1 MEMNPIITKA
11 LEEGR
16 YKLLEHE
23 SFELLRQY
31 NIPVPDFALVQN
43 VDEALKVVKDI
54 GYPVVLKVV
63 SPPDIIH
70 KSDVGGVILNI
81 NNDDELKNACERIR
95 NNIKEKSP
103 YARISGFLLQR
114 MVPEGLETI
123 VGATKDPIF
132 GHVIAFGLGGVMVE
146 VLQDVSFRIVPITED
161 DARSMIREIKGYRLF
176 NGYRNM
182 LARDEEAIVYI
193 ITKFS
198 ELLSDN
204 LNIVEADL
212 NPVIVLE
219 RGKAPTPLM
228 PGSLLGLRNVT

>member
-63 SPPDIIH
+63 SPDIIH

-219 RGKAPTPLM
+219 RGKGAYAADARFII
-228 PGSLLGLRNVT
+228 GST

>member
-1 MEMNPIITKA
+1 MNPIIAKA

-31 NIPVPDFALVQN
+31 NIPTPEFALVQDVN
-43 VDEALKVVKDI
+43 EALKVVKDI
-54 GYPVVLKVV
+54 GYPVALKVV
-63 SPPDIIH
+63 SPDIIH

-81 NNDDELKNACERIR
+81 NSDDELRAACERIR
-95 NNIKEKSP
+95 RNISEKAP
-103 YARISGFLLQR
+103 YARVVGFLLQK

-123 VGATKDPIF
+123 IGATRDAIF
-132 GHVIAFGLGGVMVE
+132 GHVLMFGLGGVLVE

-182 LARDEEAIVYI
+182 PARDEEAVVYI
-193 ITKFS
+193 LTRFS
-198 ELLSDN
+198 ELLSEN
-204 LNIVEADL
+204 PNIVEADL

-219 RGKAPTPLM
+219 RGKGAYAADARFII
-228 PGSLLGLRNVT
+228 GLS

>member
-1 MEMNPIITKA
+1 MNPIIAKA
-11 LEEGR
+11 LDEGR

-43 VDEALKVVKDI
+43 VDEALKAVKDI
-54 GYPVVLKVV
+54 GYPVALKVV
-63 SPPDIIH
+63 SPDIIH
-70 KSDVGGVILNI
+70 KSDVGGVILNV
-81 NNDDELKNACERIR
+81 NNDDELRSACERIR
-95 NNIKEKSP
+95 NNIREKSP

-132 GHVIAFGLGGVMVE
+132 GHVIAFGLGGIMVE

-176 NGYRNM
+176 NGYRNI

-204 LNIVEADL
+204 PNIAEADL

-219 RGKAPTPLM
+219 RGKGAYAADARFII
-228 PGSLLGLRNVT
+228 GST

>member
-1 MEMNPIITKA
+1 MNPIITKA

-63 SPPDIIH
+63 SPDIIH

-219 RGKAPTPLM
+219 RGKGAYAADARFII
-228 PGSLLGLRNVT
+228 GST

>member
-1 MEMNPIITKA
+1 MVMNPIVAKA

-31 NIPVPDFALVQN
+31 NIPVPDFALVQDVN
-43 VDEALKVVKDI
+43 EALKVVKDI
-54 GYPVVLKVV
+54 GYPVALKVV
-63 SPPDIIH
+63 SPDIIH

-81 NNDDELKNACERIR
+81 NNDDELRSACERIR
-95 NNIKEKSP
+95 INIMEKAP
-103 YARISGFLLQR
+103 YARVSGFLLQR

-146 VLQDVSFRIVPITED
+146 VLQDVSFRIVPVTEE
-161 DARSMIREIKGYRLF
+161 DARAMIREIKGYRLF

-182 LARDEEAIVYI
+182 PVRDEEAVVYI
-193 ITKFS
+193 ITRFS
-198 ELLSDN
+198 ELLSEN
-204 LNIVEADL
+204 PNIVEADL

-219 RGKAPTPLM
+219 RGKGAYAADARFIIGTA
-228 PGSLLGLRNVT
+228 

>member
-1 MEMNPIITKA
+1 MVMNPIVAKA

-31 NIPVPDFALVQN
+31 NIPVPDFALVQDVN
-43 VDEALKVVKDI
+43 EALKVVKDI
-54 GYPVVLKVV
+54 GYPVALKVV
-63 SPPDIIH
+63 SPDIIH

-81 NNDDELKNACERIR
+81 NNDELRSACERIR
-95 NNIKEKSP
+95 INIREKAP
-103 YARISGFLLQR
+103 YARVSGFLLQR

-146 VLQDVSFRIVPITED
+146 VLQDVSFRIVPVTEE
-161 DARSMIREIKGYRLF
+161 DARAMIREIKGYRLF

-182 LARDEEAIVYI
+182 PVRDEEAVVYI
-193 ITKFS
+193 ITRFS
-198 ELLSDN
+198 ELLSEN
-204 LNIVEADL
+204 PNIVEADL

-219 RGKAPTPLM
+219 RGKGAYAADARFIIGTA
-228 PGSLLGLRNVT
+228 

>member
-1 MEMNPIITKA
+1 MVVRVMNPIVAKA

-31 NIPVPDFALVQN
+31 NIPVPDFALVQDVN
-43 VDEALKVVKDI
+43 EALKVVKDI

-63 SPPDIIH
+63 SPDIIH

-81 NNDDELKNACERIR
+81 NNDDELRNACDRIK
-95 NNIKEKSP
+95 NNIKEKAP
-103 YARISGFLLQR
+103 YARISGFLIQR

-123 VGATKDPIF
+123 IGATKDPIF
-132 GHVIAFGLGGVMVE
+132 GHVIAFGLGGIMVE
-146 VLQDVSFRIVPITED
+146 VLQDVSFRIVPITEE
-161 DARSMIREIKGYRLF
+161 DARAMVREIKGYRLF

-182 LARDEEAIVYI
+182 PARDEEAIIYV

-204 LNIVEADL
+204 PNIVEADL

-219 RGKAPTPLM
+219 RGKGAYAADARFIIR
-228 PGSLLGLRNVT
+228 SV

>member
-1 MEMNPIITKA
+1 MNPIITKA

-31 NIPVPDFALVQN
+31 NIPVPDFALVQDVN
-43 VDEALKVVKDI
+43 EALKVVKDI

-63 SPPDIIH
+63 SPDIIH

-81 NNDDELKNACERIR
+81 SNDDDLRSACERIR
-95 NNIKEKSP
+95 NNIKEKAPP
-103 YARISGFLLQR
+103 YARISGFLVQR

-123 VGATKDPIF
+123 IGATKDPIF

-146 VLQDVSFRIVPITED
+146 VLQDVSFRIVPITEE
-161 DARSMIREIKGYRLF
+161 DARAMVREIKGYRLF

-182 LARDEEAIVYI
+182 PVRDEEAVIYI

-204 LNIVEADL
+204 PNIVEADL

-219 RGKAPTPLM
+219 RGGKGAYAADARFII
-228 PGSLLGLRNVT
+228 GSV

>member
-1 MEMNPIITKA
+1 MSMNPIIAKA

-63 SPPDIIH
+63 SPDIIH

-81 NNDDELKNACERIR
+81 NSDDELKNACERIR
-95 NNIKEKSP
+95 NNIKEKAP

-123 VGATKDPIF
+123 IGATKDPI
-132 GHVIAFGLGGVMVE
+132 LVM
-146 VLQDVSFRIVPITED
+146 
-161 DARSMIREIKGYRLF
+161 
-176 NGYRNM
+176 
-182 LARDEEAIVYI
+182 
-193 ITKFS
+193 
-198 ELLSDN
+198 
-204 LNIVEADL
+204 
-212 NPVIVLE
+212 
-219 RGKAPTPLM
+219 
-228 PGSLLGLRNVT
+228 

>member
-1 MEMNPIITKA
+1 MNPIITKA

-31 NIPVPDFALVQN
+31 NIPTPDFALVQDVN
-43 VDEALKVVKDI
+43 EALKVVKDI

-63 SPPDIIH
+63 SPDIIH

-81 NNDDELKNACERIR
+81 NSDDELRDACNKIR
-95 NNIKEKSP
+95 ANIKEKAP
-103 YARISGFLLQR
+103 YARISGFLIQR
-114 MVPEGLETI
+114 MVPVGLEVI
-123 VGATKDPIF
+123 IGATRDPIF
-132 GHVIAFGLGGVMVE
+132 GHVVAFGLGGVMVE
-146 VLQDVSFRIVPITED
+146 VLRDVSFRIVPVTEE
-161 DARSMIREIKGYRLF
+161 DARAMIREIKGYTLF
-176 NGYRNM
+176 DGYRNM
-182 LARDEEAIVYI
+182 PARDEESVVYV

-204 LNIVEADL
+204 PNIAEADL

-219 RGKAPTPLM
+219 RGKGAYAADARFIIGTA
-228 PGSLLGLRNVT
+228 